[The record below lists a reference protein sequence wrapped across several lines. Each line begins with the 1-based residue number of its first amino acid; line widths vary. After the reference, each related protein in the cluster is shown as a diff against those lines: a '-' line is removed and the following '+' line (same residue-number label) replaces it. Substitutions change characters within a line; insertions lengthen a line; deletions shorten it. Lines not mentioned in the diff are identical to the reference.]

1 MDYQTGLKAI
11 ADNSAVLINW
21 ALAVAG
27 GSIATIVGTSHERP
41 KTEDGRLIYLIF
53 PIAWLFLGAS
63 IYAGEEISRR
73 YIAALLDPE
82 ERNIRAALSGMN
94 DAFVRQWTWLEV
106 ALILFSIWLLV
117 YVCWFI
123 SGWDKKTNTAS
134 DRETSNTDQ
143 TT

>member
-1 MDYQTGLKAI
+1 MDYQPGLKAI

-53 PIAWLFLGAS
+53 PVAWLFLGAS

-73 YIAALLDPE
+73 FIAAQLNPE
-82 ERNIRAALSGMN
+82 ESNIRAILSGMN
-94 DAFVRQWTWLEV
+94 DAFVRQWNCLEL
-106 ALILFSIWLLV
+106 ALVCFFLWLLV

-123 SGWDKKTNTAS
+123 SGWNKKADTTSDRGTSSA
-134 DRETSNTDQ
+134 DRET
-143 TT
+143 